1 MSIESVESN
10 IRSVNMQINQYNDQI
25 AGLRKEIGRLELLES
40 EYEAMKREFEQR
52 NQDGLR
58 ALEKVGRI
66 ENPLRMINS
75 YTDEMK
81 KIMTGSSY
89 QQAVENFDEEQRIIK
104 NKIVELESEISAKQ
118 AAIGRCEEQITGYHA
133 ELMRIRAEEG

>member
-89 QQAVENFDEEQRIIK
+89 QQAVENFDEERRIIK
-104 NKIVELESEISAKQ
+104 NKIVELESEIYAKQ
-118 AAIGRCEEQITGYHA
+118 AAIGRCEEQIAGYHA
-133 ELMRIRAEEG
+133 ELLRIRAEEG